1 MDRSNIDPPKWT
13 VWGKRQLNGW
23 VHFCRWWRKFDL
35 AKSVLFRNLPD
46 WDVCCWCLPV
56 GHGWYYSDDP
66 CHQEVQWVVTAASNH
81 NISPSRQV
89 LNWWKDTFGWLH
101 HHFQQFPW
109 PFTRKKCLAKPWFG
123 WYVYI
128 AGLIFWPQNLCIADF
143 IRYYILFQQY
153 PRFFMI
159 NCQLLPAKF
168 AEFQWV
174 KMMDSCPILEQWF
187 CTSYA
192 HPEYHSITGIS
203 TANFNS
209 FSFLSL
215 RSVLCS
221 PPSGAGRAPGL
232 HRHGARR
239 RGWASRRRAHLRGAD
254 GKLRLAWGFW

>member
-143 IRYYILFQQY
+143 TSVITFCSNSTRGFSWSIVSFY
-153 PRFFMI
+153 PPNLR
-159 NCQLLPAKF
+159 
-168 AEFQWV
+168 
-174 KMMDSCPILEQWF
+174 
-187 CTSYA
+187 
-192 HPEYHSITGIS
+192 
-203 TANFNS
+203 S
-209 FSFLSL
+209 FSGSKWWIPVPFWNND
-215 RSVLCS
+215 SVPAMLIQNITV
-221 PPSGAGRAPGL
+221 
-232 HRHGARR
+232 
-239 RGWASRRRAHLRGAD
+239 
-254 GKLRLAWGFW
+254 